1 MTTKLITIPFSH
13 FCEKARWALDRVGIT
28 YEEVG
33 HLPIFH
39 YVSTKPRG
47 GGSVPML
54 VDGKTTVRDST
65 DIIAWADA
73 KKPGSLI
80 PLAGADEALAIE
92 DDFDNHLGP
101 ATRRWGYYYLL
112 PNRNADSVVVEGVPR
127 WEKAMFK
134 LARPLAVR
142 MLTKSLKIDA
152 AGAERSRKK
161 IEETFARVDDVL
173 RDGRKFLTGD
183 RFSVADL
190 TFAALAAP
198 VLLPDGHPAQK
209 FSIDWMPPEAQEQI
223 DRWRHSRAGQFGL
236 RMYADHRAARAT

>member
-13 FCEKARWALDRVGIT
+13 YCEKARWALDRVGVT

-33 HLPIFH
+33 HLPLFH
-39 YVSTKPRG
+39 YVATKPRG
-47 GGSVPML
+47 GNSVPVL
-54 VDGKTTVRDST
+54 VDGKTIVRDST

-80 PLAGADEALAIE
+80 PLAGAKEALAIE
-92 DDFDNHLGP
+92 DDFDVHFGP
-101 ATRRWGYYYLL
+101 ATRRWGYYYLM
-112 PNRNADSVVVEGVPR
+112 PNRAADAAVLDGVPR
-127 WEKAMFK
+127 WQKAMFK
-134 LARPLAVR
+134 LTRPLAVR
-142 MLTKSLKIDA
+142 MLKRSLKLDA
-152 AGAERSRKK
+152 AGAERSRIK

-198 VLLPDGHPAQK
+198 VLLPDDHPAQK
-209 FSIDWMPPEAQEQI
+209 FSLDWMPAEAQEQI
-223 DRWRHSRAGQFGL
+223 DRWRHTRAGQFAL
-236 RMYADHRAARAT
+236 RMYADQRAARAA